1 VDVNG
6 FYTVTPSRVNYHF
19 TPFNRAFTQLGNQT
33 DAAFGAIFDSDSQN
47 PLDTPEYFVRQQ
59 YVDILGREPD
69 EGGFNYWSDEIL
81 HCGNDASCVNAR
93 RSDIAAAFFIE
104 QEFQQTG
111 SYIYNL
117 YKGSLGRRPGYSEY
131 AADRKMV
138 IGGPELETEKTAFA
152 ANFVLRSDFV
162 QKYQSHT
169 TGESFVDALLAN
181 IWQSSN
187 LDLGTQRG
195 VLLALYQTGSDM
207 NQSRALVL
215 RQVGENPALKSVEY
229 NAAFVLTEYFGYL
242 RRNPEP
248 EGYDFWLNVLNNREP
263 GNFRGMVC
271 SFITST
277 EYQQRF
283 SSVVTHS
290 NAECGR

>member
-1 VDVNG
+1 V
-6 FYTVTPSRVNYHF
+6 
-19 TPFNRAFTQLGNQT
+19 FN
-33 DAAFGAIFDSDSQN
+33 SDSLN

-69 EGGFNYWSDEIL
+69 EGGFNYWSEEIL
-81 HCGNDASCVNAR
+81 KCGADAACANAR

-111 SYIYNL
+111 SFIDAL
-117 YKGSLGRRPGYSEY
+117 YQGSLGRRPAFTEY
-131 AADRKMV
+131 AADRKLV
-138 IGGPELETEKTAFA
+138 IGGPDLETEKTAFA
-152 ANFVLRSDFV
+152 AAFVKRPEFV
-162 QKYQSHT
+162 QKYQANT

-181 IWQSSN
+181 VWQTSN

-195 VLLALYQTGSDM
+195 VLLALYQTGGDM
-207 NQSRALVL
+207 NQGRALVL
-215 RQVGENPALKSVEY
+215 RQLSDDPSLKGVEY
-229 NAAFVLTEYFGYL
+229 NPAFVLTEYFGYL